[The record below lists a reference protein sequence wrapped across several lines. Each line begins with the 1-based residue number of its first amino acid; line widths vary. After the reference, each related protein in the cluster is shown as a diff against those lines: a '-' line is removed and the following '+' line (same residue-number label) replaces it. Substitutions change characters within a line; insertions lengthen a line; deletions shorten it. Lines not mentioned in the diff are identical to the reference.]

1 MDMEGYVRQRLN
13 NYDENDLKDLLSQ
26 RIREYKNISQDKSL
40 LMAESVIDEVKT
52 TLNLKNSDDTF
63 LKEITKVPK
72 ADIAMGE
79 MGVGSRGAGDFFVH
93 RKIAEIVSSTN
104 TSSLVNPSEQ
114 DDGGVVKANSPNDEL
129 YITTA
134 VDGIHSRLS
143 EYPFLGGF
151 HVTRAT
157 LRDICVMGADPV
169 SILSDVHLADDGDV
183 GKIFDF
189 TAGVAA
195 VSELVDV
202 PIVAGSTLRVG
213 GDMVLGDRFVSAV
226 GSVGVSNYPP
236 TARKGATDGD
246 IILLTEGSGG
256 GTITTTALY
265 NGFFDVI
272 WDTLNVNFVQAS
284 HALFE
289 ADLIKDIHA
298 MTDVTNGGLRGDA
311 HEISNTTGVGLEF
324 YEEEIRKMVAPNVLD
339 MLEKLDID
347 PLGVSTDSLMLI
359 VPPEIV
365 DDVKNAVSGA
375 GVDISEIGI
384 VNTSGEPILI
394 KEDGNSDKLVPLFR
408 EAAYTKIKKLV
419 GETTPEDFEIMKE
432 KVQKASDNAIRKKE
446 KVINHIRGN

>member
-1 MDMEGYVRQRLN
+1 MDIEGFVRARIDD
-13 NYDENDLKDLLSQ
+13 YDYNDLADMLAV
-26 RIREYKNISQDKSL
+26 RIREYKKISEENSIE
-40 LMAESVIDEVKT
+40 MAKAVIDEVAT
-52 TLNLKNSDDTF
+52 TLKLNESDDEF
-63 LKEITKVPK
+63 LKEIASVNK
-72 ADIAMGE
+72 ADVLMGE

-104 TSSLVNPSEQ
+104 TASLVNPSEQ
-114 DDGGVVKANSPNDEL
+114 DDGGVVKAPVNNDEV

-157 LRDICVMGADPV
+157 LRDVCVMGADPV
-169 SILSDVHLADDGDV
+169 AILSDVHLADDGDV
-183 GKIFDF
+183 AKIFDF

-226 GSVGVSNYPP
+226 GSVGVSPYPP
-236 TARKGATDGD
+236 TARKGATEGD

-265 NGFFDVI
+265 NGFFDVV
-272 WDTLNVNFVQAS
+272 WDTMNVNFVQAS

-289 ADLIKDIHA
+289 ADLVKDIHA

-324 YEEEIRKMVAPNVLD
+324 YEKEIRQMVAPNVLN
-339 MLEKLDID
+339 MLETLNID

-359 VPPEIV
+359 APPEIV
-365 DDVKNAVSGA
+365 EDIKKAVAKYDVA
-375 GVDISEIGI
+375 ISEIGE
-384 VNTSGEPILI
+384 VNNSSEPILV
-394 KEDGNSDKLVPLFR
+394 KEDGSNEKLVPLFR

-419 GETTPEDFEIMKE
+419 GDTTPEDFEEMKR
-432 KVQKASDNAIRKKE
+432 KVQEASDAAIAKKD
-446 KVINHIRGN
+446 KVIKHIREN